1 MQRKNR
7 IGLALTRYRRMKM
20 IKKKHKNWEEENARI
35 SQWVNDFCCQKC
47 IPKVS
52 QYSVCM
58 YTLNTTASVCSI
70 RYYSSMMQYELAIAC
85 IPKVA
90 SFNRII
96 ARHIC
101 IWYWRWTAL
110 TMIENKYYLK
120 PRLRAFLWRKAS
132 NETNNNVKR
141 WKEIHFVLCAKIS
154 VYCLLLGSCVTL
166 FQI

>member
-1 MQRKNR
+1 MR
-7 IGLALTRYRRMKM
+7 GYHSGSM
-20 IKKKHKNWEEENARI
+20 IFAVRSEYL
-35 SQWVNDFCCQKC
+35 SYVNMMY
-47 IPKVS
+47 IN
-52 QYSVCM
+52 M
-58 YTLNTTASVCSI
+58 YTLNTASICSI